1 MQPVHGEPSA
11 SNTLYPPLALCSLPD
26 SCEYYSVT
34 LRIIHLFFMHI
45 MFPSPVGI
53 YTPQKQGSLSLL
65 FIDISN
71 QYLLSEWL
79 VVVAFHR
86 EMLSV

>member
-1 MQPVHGEPSA
+1 
-11 SNTLYPPLALCSLPD
+11 
-26 SCEYYSVT
+26 
-34 LRIIHLFFMHI
+34 MHI

-71 QYLLSEWL
+71 QYLLNEWI
-79 VVVAFHR
+79 VVVAFHS